1 MVDHI
6 MLYTNFQPVLL
17 KIKDFHK
24 LFKSNFQIM
33 FVLLQKLFICCR
45 KLPQKYYLG
54 VNQWI
59 LIKTH
64 FYVLNKFSIKLIF
77 FAAIGTWD
85 IILGKEIGLYWLI
98 VKINFFKSIIIF
110 HYENKLQHLFL
121 RPKIKRNLSLLFY

>member
-1 MVDHI
+1 MGGGGPLVDHI

-24 LFKSNFQIM
+24 LFKSNFQII

-110 HYENKLQHLFL
+110 HYENKL
-121 RPKIKRNLSLLFY
+121 